1 MKNTQKQKKSIISK
15 TRSKRNSNRICIT
28 VDFSKKDKGYSD
40 LLQPKL
46 LSFIVRNIKEGN
58 NLLQTQDDKTFV
70 VYKKNKLYLQSVPV
84 KKWKQTPE
92 WKDIEC
98 NEINEYMKATP
109 CNIGTNTKLFYKVK
123 STPTIGGLASY
134 IMGLSIGLID
144 EVAHK
149 RFVQALQTTF
159 KKRKV
164 RIHNEDVDWFHL
176 KESQ

>member
-1 MKNTQKQKKSIISK
+1 
-15 TRSKRNSNRICIT
+15 
-28 VDFSKKDKGYSD
+28 
-40 LLQPKL
+40 
-46 LSFIVRNIKEGN
+46 
-58 NLLQTQDDKTFV
+58 
-70 VYKKNKLYLQSVPV
+70 
-84 KKWKQTPE
+84 
-92 WKDIEC
+92 
-98 NEINEYMKATP
+98 
-109 CNIGTNTKLFYKVK
+109 VK
-123 STPTIGGLASY
+123 STPIIGGFASY